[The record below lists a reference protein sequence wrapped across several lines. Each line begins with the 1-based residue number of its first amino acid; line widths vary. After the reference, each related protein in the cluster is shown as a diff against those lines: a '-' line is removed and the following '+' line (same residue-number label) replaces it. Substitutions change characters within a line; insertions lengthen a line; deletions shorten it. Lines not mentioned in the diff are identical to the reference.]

1 MPSVTSKGRTLSFK
15 IGPKSFYQTNSAQ
28 AYTLYCEVLKMAKI
42 NSNEIVYDLYTGT
55 GTIALFMAQ
64 IAKKVVG
71 IESVQEAIDAA
82 KQNALDNNIMNT
94 EFIVG
99 DMREVFNETLWNE
112 HGKPDVL
119 ITDPPRDGM
128 HPKVVQKLLDLKIPK
143 IVYVSCNTATQAR
156 DLEVMRGEYQVE
168 SVQPI
173 DMFPQ
178 THHIENI
185 LLLKLKSN

>member
-1 MPSVTSKGRTLSFK
+1 MPSVTFKGRTLSFK

-28 AYTLYCEVLKMAKI
+28 AHTLYCEVLKMAKI
-42 NSNEIVYDLYTGT
+42 KSNEVVYDLYTGT

-82 KQNALDNNIMNT
+82 KQNALDNNIVNT

-99 DMREVFNETLWNE
+99 DMREVFNETLWSE

-156 DLEVMRGEYQVE
+156 DLDLMQGEYQVE

-178 THHIENI
+178 THHTENI
-185 LLLKLKSN
+185 LLLKLRSN